1 MVATSFLHVS
11 DTELSLGV
19 AYAKEKCDI
28 TLHTE
33 TLRILCNA
41 TGAHMRSNR
50 LPMYQAR
57 FEVLSKNL
65 RQSNPEERARRNAY
79 SAAIGKILSERSARS
94 RLRNG
99 APKKIRKKKAEE
111 TSFAVGPNGQLEWT
125 F

>member
-11 DTELSLGV
+11 DTELSLGI
-19 AYAKEKCDI
+19 AYAKAKCDI
-28 TLHTE
+28 TLHAE
-33 TLRILCNA
+33 TLRMLCNA
-41 TGAHMRSNR
+41 TGAHMRSNK
-50 LPMYQAR
+50 LHMYQAR
-57 FEVLSKNL
+57 YEVLSKNL

-79 SAAIGKILSERSARS
+79 SAAIGKIFSERSRLS

-99 APKKIRKKKAEE
+99 APKKTRKKKTED